1 MILLT
6 IAIVFSAIILTVEIP
21 AYIRYRNE
29 EDFLL
34 MILSALMLLASI
46 TVLFFWRGV

>member
-6 IAIVFSAIILTVEIP
+6 IAIVFSAIILSVEIL
-21 AYIRYRNE
+21 AFIRYRNE
-29 EDFLL
+29 EDFLIAI
-34 MILSALMLLASI
+34 MSALMLLASI